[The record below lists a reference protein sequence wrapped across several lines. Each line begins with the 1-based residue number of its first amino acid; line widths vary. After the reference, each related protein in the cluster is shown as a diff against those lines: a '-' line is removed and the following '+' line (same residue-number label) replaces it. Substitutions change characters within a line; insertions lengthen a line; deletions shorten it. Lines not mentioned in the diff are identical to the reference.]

1 MSRTENVKKNS
12 ILGLFNMVF
21 TTCISFATRTIFIKT
36 LGAEYLGLNGLF
48 SNVLG
53 ILSLADLGISNAITF
68 SLYKPIAEND
78 KTKISQ
84 LMRLLKKAY
93 VIIGISMLLIGTAVS
108 PFLDKFVNFDTE
120 IDINYTVIYFLFLF
134 NSVSTYLFFSYNN
147 LIIYADQKSYLTTK
161 YEIVYSGLMLLLQL
175 IVLVVTKNYY
185 IYLVVPIV
193 INIIKNYN
201 ISQKAKKL
209 YPYIKL
215 KPKEKLEKSETRSLI
230 KNIYSLSL
238 FKVSS
243 IIYTSTDNI
252 IISYFISTTLVGYY
266 SNYLMI
272 INVVKSIVNIIF
284 SSMTASIGNLNS
296 IASISTEYKFNVF
309 KKLNIINFIVY
320 GYCFTCLFNLLNPF
334 IEIWVGK
341 EYLFEKITVLLISL
355 TFLIPGL
362 NNIINIYK
370 DACGLFWETRFR
382 TLGTAV
388 VNIVSS
394 IIFVKFWGINGI
406 FLGTIL
412 AYIATIYIIDPI
424 TVFKKVLKKNVIKY
438 YTELLLYIVIIAI
451 TNLVIDFITNKF
463 GAIFRGNLFN
473 VILEWLFV
481 SLVYLIII
489 VLIFFKNKYFKEI
502 INILSNQ
509 VIDTIKKNKI
519 K

>member
-12 ILGLFNMVF
+12 MLGLFNMVF
-21 TTCISFATRTIFIKT
+21 TTCISFVTRTIFIKT

-78 KTKISQ
+78 QTKITQ
-84 LMRLLKKAY
+84 LMRLLKKSY
-93 VIIGISMLLIGTAVS
+93 ILIGLFMLLIGTAVS
-108 PFLDKFVNFDTE
+108 PFLDHIVNFDTD
-120 IDINYTVIYFLFLF
+120 IDINYIVIYFLFLF
-134 NSVSTYLFFSYNN
+134 NSASSYLFFSYNN

-161 YEIVYSGLMLLLQL
+161 YEIIYSGIILLIQL
-175 IVLVVTKNYY
+175 IILVVLKNYY

-193 INIIKNYN
+193 INIIKNYH

-215 KPKEKLEKSETRSLI
+215 RPKAKLEKSETKKLI

-243 IIYTSTDNI
+243 IVYTSTDNI

-272 INVVKSIVNIIF
+272 INVIKSLVNIVF

-296 IASISTEYKFNVF
+296 IASISTDYKFSVF
-309 KKLNIINFIVY
+309 KKLNMINFIVY

-334 IEIWVGK
+334 IEIWIGR
-341 EYLFEKITVLLISL
+341 EYLFEKTTVLLITL
-355 TFLIPGL
+355 AFLIPGL

-382 TLGTAV
+382 TLATAI

-394 IIFVKFWGINGI
+394 IIFVKFWDINGI

-412 AYIATIYIIDPI
+412 AYLVTIYIVDPI
-424 TVFKKVLKKNVIKY
+424 TVFKKVLKKNVVKY
-438 YTELLLYIVIIAI
+438 YIELLSYIIVIFVVNFIINII
-451 TNLVIDFITNKF
+451 TNNF
-463 GAIFRGNLFN
+463 GAIFRGNIFN
-473 VILEWLFV
+473 VIIE
-481 SLVYLIII
+481 LVMITLIYVIII
-489 VLIFFKNKYFKEI
+489 SIIYCKNKCFKDVLM
-502 INILSNQ
+502 ILRDQ
-509 VIDTIKKNKI
+509 ILKIKKS
-519 K
+519 